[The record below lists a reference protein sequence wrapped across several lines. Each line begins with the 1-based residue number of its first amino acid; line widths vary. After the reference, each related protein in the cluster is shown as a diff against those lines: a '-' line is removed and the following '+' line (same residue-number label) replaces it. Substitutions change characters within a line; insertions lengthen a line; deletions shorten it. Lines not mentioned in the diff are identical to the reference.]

1 MQSCK
6 SSFDKD
12 TWNTRRVHAY
22 VPTYLVS
29 TQHTQGNGFVLY
41 CALRDMGSENPM
53 PDEILYCIPHEYV
66 LVQDS
71 RSFGCL
77 CSQQIL
83 SSICIKVKVAHG
95 RHLSNIKNKQS
106 CVYF

>member
-1 MQSCK
+1 
-6 SSFDKD
+6 
-12 TWNTRRVHAY
+12 
-22 VPTYLVS
+22 
-29 TQHTQGNGFVLY
+29 
-41 CALRDMGSENPM
+41 MGSENPM

-66 LVQDS
+66 LVQNS

-95 RHLSNIKNKQS
+95 RHLSNIKNKLRYQGLFLILCDNIVS
-106 CVYF
+106 IILDI

>member
-1 MQSCK
+1 
-6 SSFDKD
+6 
-12 TWNTRRVHAY
+12 
-22 VPTYLVS
+22 
-29 TQHTQGNGFVLY
+29 
-41 CALRDMGSENPM
+41 MGSENPM

-95 RHLSNIKNKQS
+95 RHLSNIKNKHRYQGVFLILCDNIVS
-106 CVYF
+106 IILDI